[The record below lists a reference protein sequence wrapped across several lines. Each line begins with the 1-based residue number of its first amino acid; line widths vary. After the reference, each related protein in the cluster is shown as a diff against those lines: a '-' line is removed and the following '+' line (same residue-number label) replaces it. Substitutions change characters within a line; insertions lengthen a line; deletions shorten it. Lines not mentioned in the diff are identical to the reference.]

1 MKLAA
6 GAGIDPDRIS
16 FLKVSTRAGPE
27 AGALALDENQQ
38 AGLAYGLR
46 RSAEMEAGQ

>member
-1 MKLAA
+1 VQ
-6 GAGIDPDRIS
+6 GRGSDYWERRPCDDREPGG
-16 FLKVSTRAGPE
+16 LV
-27 AGALALDENQQ
+27 LDENQQ